1 MAEQEAQGAMEG
13 TGKTQYVT
21 RLMKAKCS
29 FGSMSQYLNL
39 PLDHGVWF
47 QSPDTPIMNAN
58 DHEPEKHILHFGRC
72 TSSKN
77 PGNTIN
83 LEEMIIGAL
92 FPFGGFLGSKL
103 LKKLLNCEGC
113 KCKPMTITPWKET
126 DEDYYIDGAPAV
138 TVEST
143 LQCYYGGSITID
155 TESETKGDENTDET
169 VETEEKG
176 YHSTNKMPASMADK
190 INDFCSGPQDGSDS
204 AFDGAMDSMAGAMSM
219 YAVSPEKS
227 AGNYANNKAQQM
239 PPGAV
244 DAAGN
249 IIDSSA
255 LGNYKLG
262 NGTVASQGDGV
273 VAAYNA
279 VNMLFQNPDM
289 ASIIRFFELLPY
301 IMGNASLGEE
311 SYGLVALLMYMMAL
325 NYNVSVSTKKPSGK
339 GSKKSG
345 KGVKGEAKRS
355 GLKSGKAVQTG
366 LRQGK
371 AVQMDLK
378 PGKAVQ
384 TGLSQGKS
392 GQIGLKPAKEMQ
404 AGIKQ
409 EKARQLDKKG
419 TDSKNNKQRKKQVA
433 VMGSL
438 VSDTKGKRKI
448 GGFTAMPV
456 LEESGSLRHEMKDSE
471 IMVLIGEE
479 EQEFMEG
486 GDE

>member
-1 MAEQEAQGAMEG
+1 MAELEAEEATGGTGG

-58 DHEPEKHILHFGRC
+58 DHEAEKHILHFGRC

-126 DEDYYIDGAPAV
+126 DDDYYIDGAPAV

-155 TESETKGDENTDET
+155 TESDTKGDENTDET

-204 AFDGAMDSMAGAMSM
+204 AFDGAMDSMAGAMGM
-219 YAVSPEKS
+219 YAVSPETS
-227 AGNYANNKAQQM
+227 ASNYAHNKAQQM

-262 NGTVASQGDGV
+262 NGTVASQGNGV

-279 VNMLFQNPDM
+279 VNMLSQNPDM

-325 NYNVSVSTKKPSGK
+325 NYNVSVSTKKSSGK

-345 KGVKGEAKRS
+345 KSVKGKAKQA
-355 GLKSGKAVQTG
+355 GLK
-366 LRQGK
+366 QGK
-371 AVQMDLK
+371 SGQMLK

-384 TGLSQGKS
+384 TGLKQGKA

-404 AGIKQ
+404 AGLKQ
-409 EKARQLDKKG
+409 GKAGQLDKKETG
-419 TDSKNNKQRKKQVA
+419 SKDNKHRKKQVA

-448 GGFTAMPV
+448 GGLTAMPV
-456 LEESGSLRHEMKDSE
+456 MEESGSLRHEMKDSE

>member
-1 MAEQEAQGAMEG
+1 MAEQDAMGG

-58 DHEPEKHILHFGRC
+58 DHEPDKHILHFGRC

-92 FPFGGFLGSKL
+92 FPFGGCLGSKL

-113 KCKPMTITPWKET
+113 KCKPMTITPWKEP

-155 TESETKGDENTDET
+155 TESEAEGDENTDET

-176 YHSTNKMPASMADK
+176 YHSTNKMPASMAEK
-190 INDFCSGPQDGSDS
+190 INDFCTGPQDGSDS
-204 AFDGAMDSMAGAMSM
+204 AFDGAMDSMAGAMGM
-219 YAVSPEKS
+219 YAVSPETS
-227 AGNYANNKAQQM
+227 ASNYAHNKAQQI
-239 PPGAV
+239 PAGAV
-244 DAAGN
+244 DSMGN

-262 NGTVASQGDGV
+262 NGTVASQGNGV

-279 VNMLFQNPDM
+279 VNMLSQNADM

-301 IMGNASLGEE
+301 LMGNASLGEE
-311 SYGLVALLMYMMAL
+311 AYGLVGLLMYMMAL
-325 NYNVSVSTKKPSGK
+325 NYNVSVSTKKSSGK
-339 GSKKSG
+339 SSKKGG
-345 KGVKGEAKRS
+345 KNNVKEK
-355 GLKSGKAVQTG
+355 
-366 LRQGK
+366 QGK
-371 AVQMDLK
+371 AGQLNTK
-378 PGKAVQ
+378 REKGKQLNLEQGKAKQLNV
-384 TGLSQGKS
+384 
-392 GQIGLKPAKEMQ
+392 KEESK
-404 AGIKQ
+404 KQ
-409 EKARQLDKKG
+409 K
-419 TDSKNNKQRKKQVA
+419 KKQVA

-448 GGFTAMPV
+448 GGLTAKPV
-456 LEESGSLRHEMKDSE
+456 MEESDSLRHRMKDSE

-479 EQEFMEG
+479 EQELMEG
-486 GDE
+486 GDK

>member
-1 MAEQEAQGAMEG
+1 MAEQDAMGG

-58 DHEPEKHILHFGRC
+58 DHEPDKHILHFGRC

-92 FPFGGFLGSKL
+92 FPFGGCLGSKL

-155 TESETKGDENTDET
+155 TESEAEGDENTDET

-176 YHSTNKMPASMADK
+176 YHSTNKMPASMAEK
-190 INDFCSGPQDGSDS
+190 INDFCTGPQDGSDS
-204 AFDGAMDSMAGAMSM
+204 AFDGAMDSMAGAMGM
-219 YAVSPEKS
+219 YAVSPETS
-227 AGNYANNKAQQM
+227 ASNYAHNKAQQI
-239 PPGAV
+239 PAGAV
-244 DAAGN
+244 DSMGN

-262 NGTVASQGDGV
+262 NGTVASLGNGV

-279 VNMLFQNPDM
+279 VNMLSQNADM

-301 IMGNASLGEE
+301 LMGNASLGEE
-311 SYGLVALLMYMMAL
+311 AYGLVGLLMYMMAL
-325 NYNVSVSTKKPSGK
+325 NYNVSVSTKKSSGK
-339 GSKKSG
+339 SSKKSG
-345 KGVKGEAKRS
+345 KNN
-355 GLKSGKAVQTG
+355 GKA
-366 LRQGK
+366 
-371 AVQMDLK
+371 
-378 PGKAVQ
+378 
-384 TGLSQGKS
+384 
-392 GQIGLKPAKEMQ
+392 GQIGLEQGKAKQLNGKEESK
-404 AGIKQ
+404 KQ
-409 EKARQLDKKG
+409 K
-419 TDSKNNKQRKKQVA
+419 KKQVA

-448 GGFTAMPV
+448 GGLTATPV
-456 LEESGSLRHEMKDSE
+456 MEESDSLRHRMKDSE

-479 EQEFMEG
+479 EQGLMEG

>member
-1 MAEQEAQGAMEG
+1 
-13 TGKTQYVT
+13 
-21 RLMKAKCS
+21 
-29 FGSMSQYLNL
+29 
-39 PLDHGVWF
+39 
-47 QSPDTPIMNAN
+47 MNAN
-58 DHEPEKHILHFGRC
+58 DHEPDKHILHFGRC

-126 DEDYYIDGAPAV
+126 DDDYYIDGAPAV

-155 TESETKGDENTDET
+155 TETEAKGDENTDET
-169 VETEEKG
+169 IEVTEQG
-176 YHSTNKMPASMADK
+176 YHSTNKMPASMAEK

-204 AFDGAMDSMAGAMSM
+204 AFDGAMDSMAGGMGM
-219 YAVSPEKS
+219 YAVSPETS
-227 AGNYANNKAQQM
+227 ASNYAHNKAQQM
-239 PPGAV
+239 PPGAM
-244 DAAGN
+244 DSAGN

-262 NGTVASQGDGV
+262 NGTVASQGNGV

-279 VNMLFQNPDM
+279 VNMLSQNADM

-301 IMGNASLGEE
+301 LMGNASLGEE
-311 SYGLVALLMYMMAL
+311 SYGLIALLMYMMAL
-325 NYNVSVSTKKPSGK
+325 NYNVSVSTKKSSGK
-339 GSKKSG
+339 NSKKSG
-345 KGVKGEAKRS
+345 KNIQGKTKVEKAGQV
-355 GLKSGKAVQTG
+355 GLKQGKAGQLNMKREKG
-366 LRQGK
+366 KQLDMRQGK
-371 AVQMDLK
+371 AKQLNTK
-378 PGKAVQ
+378 E
-384 TGLSQGKS
+384 TGS
-392 GQIGLKPAKEMQ
+392 GTNLE
-404 AGIKQ
+404 
-409 EKARQLDKKG
+409 R
-419 TDSKNNKQRKKQVA
+419 SNKQKKKQVA

-448 GGFTAMPV
+448 GGLTATPV
-456 LEESGSLRHEMKDSE
+456 MEESDSLRHRMKDSE

-479 EQEFMEG
+479 EQELMEG

>member
-1 MAEQEAQGAMEG
+1 MAELEAEEAMGG

-21 RLMKAKCS
+21 RLMKAKCN

-58 DHEPEKHILHFGRC
+58 DHEPDKHILHFGRC

-83 LEEMIIGAL
+83 LEEMIINAL

-126 DEDYYIDGAPAV
+126 DDDYYIDGAPAV

-155 TESETKGDENTDET
+155 TETEAKGDENTDET
-169 VETEEKG
+169 IEATEQG
-176 YHSTNKMPASMADK
+176 YHSTNKMPASMAEK

-204 AFDGAMDSMAGAMSM
+204 AFDGAMDSMAGGMGM
-219 YAVSPEKS
+219 YAVSPETS
-227 AGNYANNKAQQM
+227 ASNYAHNKAQQM

-244 DAAGN
+244 DLAGN

-262 NGTVASQGDGV
+262 NGTVASQGNGV

-279 VNMLFQNPDM
+279 VNMLSQNADM

-301 IMGNASLGEE
+301 LMGNASLGEE
-311 SYGLVALLMYMMAL
+311 SYGLIALLMYMMAL
-325 NYNVSVSTKKPSGK
+325 NYNVSVSTKKSSGK
-339 GSKKSG
+339 NSKKSG
-345 KGVKGEAKRS
+345 KN
-355 GLKSGKAVQTG
+355 T
-366 LRQGK
+366 QGK
-371 AVQMDLK
+371 TKVE
-378 PGKAVQ
+378 KA
-384 TGLSQGKS
+384 
-392 GQIGLKPAKEMQ
+392 GQIGLKQGK
-404 AGIKQ
+404 AGQLNMKREKGKQLDIKQ
-409 EKARQLDKKG
+409 GKAKQLDTNLEK
-419 TDSKNNKQRKKQVA
+419 SNKQKKKQVA

-448 GGFTAMPV
+448 GGLTATPV
-456 LEESGSLRHEMKDSE
+456 MEESDSLRHRMKDSE

-479 EQEFMEG
+479 EQELMEG